1 MSGRS
6 TWKVT
11 EKQFMEKHWQ
21 SIRSALKESIPLHSY
36 RMWIEPL
43 TVCID
48 DEGTY
53 CIECPNAFSLRRVQ
67 DHYSRLIRAEFKR
80 LTGQACQFRI
90 ADGQEVASGNK
101 DVVLSVDPQLALPA
115 VNRHTPTGRFLRRD
129 FTFDQFVVG
138 RNNDFAYSASLSLA
152 SKRQS
157 PQNCL
162 YLLANT
168 GLGKSHLT
176 QAIGHYIQDVFP
188 QERVYYTTAEDF
200 SNEMVSAFRNDN
212 LEHFKGKYR
221 SQCDVLLLEDVHHLG
236 GKERTQQELAA
247 TLDTLFE
254 SGKKIIFSS
263 CHCPSDIPRLTDKL
277 RSRFAYGLISNIDPP
292 NFGTRVRI
300 LEKKAA
306 CKSLE
311 ISKDVLHYL
320 ASELSDDI
328 RQLESGLMQVAAKS
342 SLLGSAIDRNL
353 AESVVRNIV
362 RQQKTITIDV
372 IKKIVC
378 RHYGVAPKDLV
389 SRSRKQSIVRP
400 RQVAIF
406 LSRRYT
412 DAPLQ
417 TIGKSFN
424 RYHATALHSIN
435 AIEKGLR
442 DSAALRK
449 QIEYISGKLEN
460 GDF

>member
-1 MSGRS
+1 MEQYWKKIKS
-6 TWKVT
+6 T
-11 EKQFMEKHWQ
+11 
-21 SIRSALKESIPLHSY
+21 LKNTIPLHSF

-43 TVCID
+43 AVGRGD
-48 DEGTY
+48 GGELF
-53 CIECPNAFSLRRVQ
+53 IECPNAFSLRRVQ
-67 DHYSRLIRAEFKR
+67 DQYSQLIRTEFER
-80 LTGQACQFRI
+80 LMGQTCQFR
-90 ADGQEVASGNK
+90 VANGRQASPGGR
-101 DVVLSVDPQLALPA
+101 DALAVDPQMVLPEI
-115 VNRHTPTGRFLRRD
+115 NRHVPTGRFLRRD

-152 SKRQS
+152 STRQA

-162 YLLANT
+162 YLLSNT

-176 QAIGHYIQDVFP
+176 QAIGHHILDAFP

-200 SNEMVSAFRNDN
+200 SNEMVAAFRNDS
-212 LEHFKGKYR
+212 LAQFKGKYR
-221 SQCDVLLLEDVHHLG
+221 NQCDVLLLEDVHLLG
-236 GKERTQQELAA
+236 GKERTQLELSA

-263 CHCPSDIPRLTDKL
+263 CYCPSDIPRLTDKL
-277 RSRFAYGLISNIDPP
+277 RSRFAYGLISNIEPP

-300 LEKKAA
+300 LEKKAGRQA
-306 CKSLE
+306 LQVP
-311 ISKDVLHYL
+311 KDVVHYL
-320 ASELSDDI
+320 ASELADDI
-328 RQLESGLMQVAAKS
+328 RQLESGLLQVAAKS
-342 SLLGSAIDRNL
+342 SLLGCAVDLKL
-353 AESVVRNIV
+353 AESVIRNIV
-362 RQQKTITIDV
+362 RKRKTITINV

-378 RHYGVAPKDLV
+378 RHYGIAPKDLV

-435 AIEKGLR
+435 TIEKGMQ
-442 DSAALRK
+442 DNAALRK
-449 QIEYISGKLEN
+449 QVTYIAKKLET

>member
-1 MSGRS
+1 
-6 TWKVT
+6 
-11 EKQFMEKHWQ
+11 MENHWQ
-21 SIRSALKESIPLHSY
+21 RIKSALKKSIPLHSY

-43 TVCID
+43 RACRD
-48 DEGTY
+48 DSGAF
-53 CIECPNAFSLRRVQ
+53 CIECPNAFSLRRIQ
-67 DHYSRLIRAEFKR
+67 DHYSRLIRAEFEQ
-80 LTGQACQFRI
+80 LTGQTCCFRI
-90 ADGQEVASGNK
+90 VDEQETASPQK
-101 DVVLSVDPQLALPA
+101 DKVLAIDPQLALPA
-115 VNRHTPTGRFLRRD
+115 INRHTPTGRFLRRD

-152 SKRQS
+152 SNRQS

-176 QAIGHYIQDVFP
+176 QAIGHHILDAFP

-200 SNEMVSAFRNDN
+200 SNEMVSAFRNDK

-221 SQCDVLLLEDVHHLG
+221 AQCDVLLLEDVHHLG
-236 GKERTQQELAA
+236 GKNRTQQELAT

-263 CHCPSDIPRLTDKL
+263 CYCPSDIPRLTDKL

-300 LEKKAA
+300 LQKKAGG
-306 CKSLE
+306 KTLE
-311 ISKDVLHYL
+311 ISKDVIHYL

-342 SLLGSAIDRNL
+342 SLLGSTIDLKL

-362 RQQKTITIDV
+362 RQQKTITINV
-372 IKKIVC
+372 IKKMVC
-378 RHYGVAPKDLV
+378 RHYGVSPKDLV

-449 QIEYISGKLEN
+449 QVDYIAAKLEK

>member
-1 MSGRS
+1 
-6 TWKVT
+6 
-11 EKQFMEKHWQ
+11 MEKHWKR
-21 SIRSALKESIPLHSY
+21 IKSALKTTIPLHSF

-43 TVCID
+43 RVRRD
-48 DEGTY
+48 DGGQFF
-53 CIECPNAFSLRRVQ
+53 IECPNAFSLRRVQ
-67 DHYSRLIRAEFKR
+67 DQYGRQIAAEFER
-80 LTGQACQFRI
+80 LTGQPCHFRV
-90 ADGQEVASGNK
+90 ADRRNASSRAAET
-101 DVVLSVDPQLALPA
+101 LTVDPQLTLPDI
-115 VNRHTPTGRFLRRD
+115 NRHASSGRFLRRD

-152 SKRQS
+152 SNRQT

-162 YLLANT
+162 YLLSNT

-176 QAIGHYIQDVFP
+176 QAIGHHILEASP
-188 QERVYYTTAEDF
+188 EERVYYTTAEDF
-200 SNEMVSAFRNDN
+200 SNEMVTAFRNDS
-212 LEHFKGKYR
+212 LDRFKGKYR

-236 GKERTQQELAA
+236 GKVRTQQELSA
-247 TLDTLFE
+247 TLDSLFE

-263 CHCPSDIPRLTDKL
+263 CYCPSEIPRLTDKL
-277 RSRFAYGLISNIDPP
+277 RSRFSYGLISNIDPP

-300 LEKKAA
+300 LEKKSAR
-306 CKSLE
+306 KSVRV
-311 ISKDVLHYL
+311 SKDVIHFL

-328 RQLESGLMQVAAKS
+328 RQLESGLLQVAAKS
-342 SLLGSAIDRNL
+342 SLLGCAIDLKL
-353 AESVVRNIV
+353 AESVIRNIV
-362 RQQKTITIDV
+362 RQRKTITINV

-389 SRSRKQSIVRP
+389 SRSRKQSVVRP

-442 DSAALRK
+442 ENAALRK
-449 QIEYISGKLEN
+449 QIAYLSERLESG
-460 GDF
+460 DY

>member
-1 MSGRS
+1 
-6 TWKVT
+6 
-11 EKQFMEKHWQ
+11 MENHWQ
-21 SIRSALKESIPLHSY
+21 RIKSALKKSIPLHSY

-43 TVCID
+43 RACRD
-48 DEGTY
+48 DSGAF
-53 CIECPNAFSLRRVQ
+53 CIECPNAFSLRRIQ
-67 DHYSRLIRAEFKR
+67 DHYSRLIRTEFEQ
-80 LTGQACQFRI
+80 LTGQTCCFRI
-90 ADGQEVASGNK
+90 VDEQETASPQK
-101 DVVLSVDPQLALPA
+101 DKVLAIDPQLALPA
-115 VNRHTPTGRFLRRD
+115 INRHTPTGRFLRRD

-152 SKRQS
+152 SNRQS

-176 QAIGHYIQDVFP
+176 QAIGHHILDAFP

-200 SNEMVSAFRNDN
+200 SNEMVSAFRNDK

-221 SQCDVLLLEDVHHLG
+221 AQCDVLLLEDVHHLG
-236 GKERTQQELAA
+236 GKDRTQQELAT

-263 CHCPSDIPRLTDKL
+263 CYCPSDIPRLTDKL

-300 LEKKAA
+300 LQKKAGG
-306 CKSLE
+306 KTLE
-311 ISKDVLHYL
+311 ISKDVIHYL

-342 SLLGSAIDRNL
+342 SLLGSTIDLKL

-362 RQQKTITIDV
+362 RQQKTITINV
-372 IKKIVC
+372 IKKMVC
-378 RHYGVAPKDLV
+378 RHYGVSPKDLV

-449 QIEYISGKLEN
+449 QVDYIAAKLEK

>member
-1 MSGRS
+1 
-6 TWKVT
+6 
-11 EKQFMEKHWQ
+11 MEKYWKKIK
-21 SIRSALKESIPLHSY
+21 STLKNTIPLHSF

-43 TVCID
+43 VVSGD
-48 DEGTY
+48 DGGELF
-53 CIECPNAFSLRRVQ
+53 IECPNAFSLRRVQ
-67 DHYSRLIRAEFKR
+67 EQYSHLIRTEIER
-80 LTGQACQFRI
+80 LTGQTCQFR
-90 ADGQEVASGNK
+90 VANGRNASPGTH
-101 DVVLSVDPQLALPA
+101 DALALDPQLSLPEIK
-115 VNRHTPTGRFLRRD
+115 RHVSTGRFLRRD

-152 SKRQS
+152 SNRQT

-162 YLLANT
+162 YLLSNT

-176 QAIGHYIQDVFP
+176 QAIGHHILDAYP

-200 SNEMVSAFRNDN
+200 SNEMVAAFRNDS
-212 LEHFKGKYR
+212 LEQFKGKYR
-221 SQCDVLLLEDVHHLG
+221 SQCDVLLLEDVHLLG
-236 GKERTQQELAA
+236 GKERTQQELSA

-263 CHCPSDIPRLTDKL
+263 CYCPSDIPRLTDKL
-277 RSRFAYGLISNIDPP
+277 RSRFAYGLISNIEPP

-300 LEKKAA
+300 LEKKADR
-306 CKSLE
+306 KSLQVPR
-311 ISKDVLHYL
+311 DVVHYL

-328 RQLESGLMQVAAKS
+328 RQLESGLLQVAAKS
-342 SLLGSAIDRNL
+342 SLLGCVVDLKL
-353 AESVVRNIV
+353 AESVIRNIV
-362 RQQKTITIDV
+362 RKRKTITINV

-435 AIEKGLR
+435 TIEKGLR
-442 DSAALRK
+442 DNAALRK
-449 QIEYISGKLEN
+449 QVAYISKKLET

>member
-1 MSGRS
+1 
-6 TWKVT
+6 
-11 EKQFMEKHWQ
+11 MEKYWNR
-21 SIRSALKESIPLHSY
+21 IKSALKDTIPLHTY

-43 TVCID
+43 TIRQD
-48 DEGTY
+48 GTGELI
-53 CIECPNAFSLRRVQ
+53 IECPNAFSLRRVQ
-67 DHYSRLIRAEFKR
+67 EHFSQQIRKEIKR
-80 LTGQACQFRI
+80 LTGQTCRFCI
-90 ADGQEVASGNK
+90 DDGRRVQPSPGDTLAVQ
-101 DVVLSVDPQLALPA
+101 PQLTLPEM
-115 VNRHTPTGRFLRRD
+115 NRPVSAGRFLRRD

-152 SKRQS
+152 SSCRAA
-157 PQNCL
+157 QNCL
-162 YLLANT
+162 YLLSDT

-176 QAIGHYIQDVFP
+176 QAIGHHILQDRP

-200 SNEMVSAFRNDN
+200 SNEMVAAYRNDR
-212 LEHFKGKYR
+212 LAKFKGKYR
-221 SQCDVLLLEDVHHLG
+221 DQCDVLLLEDVHHLG
-236 GKERTQQELAA
+236 GKKRTQQELSA
-247 TLDTLFE
+247 TLDSLLE

-263 CHCPSDIPRLTDKL
+263 CYSPSEIPRLTDKL

-292 NFGTRVRI
+292 AFGTRVRI
-300 LEKKAA
+300 LEKKAGH
-306 CKSLE
+306 KS
-311 ISKDVLHYL
+311 IQVSKDVIHYL

-342 SLLGSAIDRNL
+342 SLLGCAIDL
-353 AESVVRNIV
+353 KLVESVLRNMVRK
-362 RQQKTITIDV
+362 RKTITIDV

-378 RHYGVAPKDLV
+378 RHYGVSHQDLV
-389 SRSRKQSIVRP
+389 SRSRKQVLVRP

-406 LSRRYT
+406 LARRYT

-435 AIEKGLR
+435 AVEKGMR
-442 DSAALRK
+442 ESGALRQ
-449 QIEYISGKLEN
+449 QIALISEKLET

>member
-1 MSGRS
+1 MEQYWKKIKS
-6 TWKVT
+6 T
-11 EKQFMEKHWQ
+11 
-21 SIRSALKESIPLHSY
+21 LKNAIPLHSF

-43 TVCID
+43 TVCGD
-48 DEGTY
+48 DGGEFF
-53 CIECPNAFSLRRVQ
+53 IECPNAFSLRRVQ
-67 DHYSRLIRAEFKR
+67 DQYSQLIRAEFER
-80 LTGQACQFRI
+80 LTGQICHFR
-90 ADGQEVASGNK
+90 VANGGNASPGGL
-101 DVVLSVDPQLALPA
+101 DALALDPQLSLPEI
-115 VNRHTPTGRFLRRD
+115 NRHVSTGRFLRRD

-152 SKRQS
+152 SNRQT

-162 YLLANT
+162 YLLSNT

-176 QAIGHYIQDVFP
+176 QAIGHHILDAFP

-200 SNEMVSAFRNDN
+200 SNEMVSAFRNDS
-212 LEHFKGKYR
+212 LDQFKGKYR
-221 SQCDVLLLEDVHHLG
+221 SQCDVLLLEDVHLLG
-236 GKERTQQELAA
+236 GKERTQQELSA

-263 CHCPSDIPRLTDKL
+263 CYCPSDIPRLTDKL
-277 RSRFAYGLISNIDPP
+277 RSRFAYGLISNIEPP

-300 LEKKAA
+300 LEKKADR
-306 CKSLE
+306 KSLQVPR
-311 ISKDVLHYL
+311 DVIHCL

-328 RQLESGLMQVAAKS
+328 RQLESGLLQVAAKS
-342 SLLGSAIDRNL
+342 SLLGCAVDLSL
-353 AESVVRNIV
+353 AESVIRNIV
-362 RQQKTITIDV
+362 RKRKTITINV

-435 AIEKGLR
+435 TIEKGLR
-442 DSAALRK
+442 DNAALRK
-449 QIEYISGKLEN
+449 QVAYISKKLET

>member
-1 MSGRS
+1 
-6 TWKVT
+6 
-11 EKQFMEKHWQ
+11 MEKYWKKIK
-21 SIRSALKESIPLHSY
+21 STLKNTIPLHSF

-43 TVCID
+43 VVGRD
-48 DEGTY
+48 DGGELFV
-53 CIECPNAFSLRRVQ
+53 ECPNAFSLRRVQ
-67 DHYSRLIRAEFKR
+67 DQYSHLIRTEFERLIGR
-80 LTGQACQFRI
+80 TCQFR
-90 ADGQEVASGNK
+90 VANGRSASSGVR
-101 DVVLSVDPQLALPA
+101 DALAVDPQMVLPEI
-115 VNRHTPTGRFLRRD
+115 NRHVPTGRFLRRD

-152 SKRQS
+152 STRQA

-162 YLLANT
+162 YLLSNT

-176 QAIGHYIQDVFP
+176 QAIGHHILDAYPQD
-188 QERVYYTTAEDF
+188 RVYYTTAEDF
-200 SNEMVSAFRNDN
+200 SNEMVAAFRNDS
-212 LEHFKGKYR
+212 LAQFKGKYR
-221 SQCDVLLLEDVHHLG
+221 NQCDVLLLEDVHLLG
-236 GKERTQQELAA
+236 GKERTQQELSA

-263 CHCPSDIPRLTDKL
+263 CYCPSDIPRLTDKL
-277 RSRFAYGLISNIDPP
+277 RSRFAYGLISNIEPP

-300 LEKKAA
+300 LEKKADRQA
-306 CKSLE
+306 LQVP
-311 ISKDVLHYL
+311 KDVVHYL
-320 ASELSDDI
+320 ASELADDI
-328 RQLESGLMQVAAKS
+328 RQLESGLLQVAAKS
-342 SLLGSAIDRNL
+342 SLLGCAVDLKL
-353 AESVVRNIV
+353 AESVIRNIV
-362 RQQKTITIDV
+362 RKRKTITINV

-378 RHYGVAPKDLV
+378 RYYAIAPKDLV

-435 AIEKGLR
+435 TIEKGLQ
-442 DSAALRK
+442 DNAALRK
-449 QIEYISGKLEN
+449 QVAYISKKLET